1 MVTVIFRD
9 LLDAY
14 EFVSSAAQYESNA
27 FVNLDTGAVFCT
39 SNAIE
44 LDDEPPED
52 LETSDRYLAIP
63 HKNDLDLGRRL
74 VMIFAD
80 DELPNEVR
88 KVAEIF
94 SRKGAYGRFKDL
106 LKYQGKLEC
115 WYDYEAKE
123 TVAALRAW
131 CEENGINLKDS

>member
-1 MVTVIFRD
+1 MLTVIFRD

-14 EFVSSAAQYESNA
+14 EFVSSSAQYESNA

-52 LETSDRYLAIP
+52 LEMSDRYLAIP

-74 VMIFAD
+74 VMAFAD
-80 DELPNEVR
+80 DELPDEMR

-106 LKYQGKLEC
+106 LEDRGKLDC
-115 WYDYEAKE
+115 WYAYEAKE
-123 TVAALRAW
+123 TEAALRAW

>member
-14 EFVSSAAQYESNA
+14 EFVSSSAQYESNA

-74 VMIFAD
+74 VMTFAD

-106 LKYQGKLEC
+106 LEYQGKLEC
-115 WYDYEAKE
+115 WYAYEAKE
-123 TVAALRAW
+123 TEAALRAW